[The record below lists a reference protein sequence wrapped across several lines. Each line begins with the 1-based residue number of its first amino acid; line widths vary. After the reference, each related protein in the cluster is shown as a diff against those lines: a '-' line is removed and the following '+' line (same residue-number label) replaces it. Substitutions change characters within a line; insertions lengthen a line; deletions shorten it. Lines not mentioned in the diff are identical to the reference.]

1 MAGHIAIVGAGLVG
15 GGWTI
20 VFARAGKAVRVYD
33 AAPAIRNGFLDVIK
47 RQLDDLKHY
56 DLVNDPAEI
65 LARVMVCDS
74 LADAVQGARFV
85 QESVLEEVAVKQEIS
100 AAIGPLL
107 DAGAVVGSST
117 SGIPGSAFTEEVA
130 NRERILVTHPVNPPY
145 LVPVV
150 EVVPAPWT
158 AVEAVEDAVV
168 LMKAVGQSPVLV
180 RREIEG
186 FILNRLQ
193 GVLLREA
200 WDLYEA
206 GYASIQD
213 IDKTVSEGLGLRWSF
228 MGPFETIDLNAPGG
242 VADYA
247 ARLGPLYHAI
257 QKSRTGPKP
266 WSDDLI
272 AQVDAERRQSLAMDE
287 LAGRRNWRDRRL
299 MALAAHKSAQNS
311 AHTAEQDT

>member
-15 GGWTI
+15 GGWAI
-20 VFARAGKAVRVYD
+20 VFARAGERVHVYD
-33 AAPAIRNGFLDVIK
+33 AAPAIRDDFLNVIM
-47 RQLDDLKHY
+47 RQLVDLRSFDLIDDA
-56 DLVNDPAEI
+56 DAI
-65 LARVMVCDS
+65 LDRITVCDS
-74 LADAVQGARFV
+74 LAGAVQGARFV
-85 QESVLEEVAVKQEIS
+85 QESVLEEVSVKQDIS

-107 DAGAVVGSST
+107 DDDAVVGSST
-117 SGIPGSAFTEEVA
+117 SGIPGSAFTENVA
-130 NRERILVTHPVNPPY
+130 NRERFLVTHPVNPPY

-158 AVEAVEDAVV
+158 AKEAVDSAMA
-168 LMKAVGQSPVLV
+168 LMTQVGQSPVLV

-200 WDLYEA
+200 WDLFEG
-206 GYASIQD
+206 GYASAED

-247 ARLGPLYHAI
+247 ERLGPLYHTI
-257 QKSRTGPKP
+257 QKSRTDPQP
-266 WSDDLI
+266 WAEALI
-272 AQVDAERRQSLAMDE
+272 GKVNEERRGALE
-287 LAGRRNWRDRRL
+287 LAGLVDPRNWRDRRL
-299 MALAAHKSAQNS
+299 MALTAHKAGQE
-311 AHTAEQDT
+311 T